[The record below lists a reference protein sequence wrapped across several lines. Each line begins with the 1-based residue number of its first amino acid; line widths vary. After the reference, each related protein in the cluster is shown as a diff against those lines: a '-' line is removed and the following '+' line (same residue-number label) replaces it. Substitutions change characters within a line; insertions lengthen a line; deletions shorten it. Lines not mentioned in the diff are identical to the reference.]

1 MVSDPVLP
9 SSNEFFDE
17 LEALKASRRPVEIIF
32 RSENGARTVI
42 RDRIAALTRVSD
54 AFKSGIATLKG
65 AEGQEWVR
73 TGSGLDIPVDRL
85 EQVDGIIRSKL
96 S

>member
-1 MVSDPVLP
+1 MPDDPVFP
-9 SSNEFFDE
+9 SPGDFYSE
-17 LEALKASRRPVEIIF
+17 LEVLKASRKPCEIIF

-42 RDRIAALTRVSD
+42 RDRIVGQFAV
-54 AFKSGIATLKG
+54 
-65 AEGQEWVR
+65 EGQEWIR
-73 TGSGLDIPVDRL
+73 TGSGMDIPLDKV